1 MSPARTRE
9 ADVIVGRPG
18 RPVARYFPGGAPGQE
33 GAAPERGRCS
43 PIGLHPTL
51 SLGIHPFVDRSFR
64 ALQKIEEA
72 E

>member
-1 MSPARTRE
+1 VLSR
-9 ADVIVGRPG
+9 VGDKLVHDHSDRLYG
-18 RPVARYFPGGAPGQE
+18 RRGQKSVLACRRGGAKKKV
-33 GAAPERGRCS
+33 
-43 PIGLHPTL
+43 GLHPTL